1 VIPENDKV
9 NEKGSVVV
17 VVVPNKI
24 DIMKQVGIEIGGI

>member
-1 VIPENDKV
+1 VILENDKL

-24 DIMKQVGIEIGGI
+24 DIMKQVGIEFEGF